1 MKSILFLRTSLFL
14 LIALLAINL
23 GASAQSIIAV
33 PAKPPVSSPVKAKI
47 TPKKK
52 VSQKRTVAPSTKK
65 ISKRTANS
73 DVTTHKISDTQSDT
87 NQSFFPIYGITLGLT
102 TKNDIVKMGY
112 KPKLYKNGPKW
123 HVDVNSITFWDH
135 EGDGVIESV
144 NLNYNDAMPQKW
156 LDMGMKLNMSYN
168 KWIAFLK
175 NHGFVI
181 INATNPSQIEY
192 EGRQTLSANIEAIN
206 TKQLL
211 SFSLDF
217 SYGNDNGEGA
227 TVDSNNSL
235 YSINIKK
242 IDEDKAKNVQAIP
255 YSTIYDA
262 AQSSSQNS
270 SQQYTTESNF
280 STDLFFPIFGI
291 TIGETTKNDIV
302 KMGYKPELYE
312 NGPKWHVDVNN
323 VKFWDFK
330 GDGVIKDMYLLEY
343 GTMPQKWV
351 DLGMDLTMSYNKW
364 MTFLRKY
371 RFEVTE
377 SNIPQV
383 VEYSGRQ
390 TLSADVTAS
399 NKQLQIQIHLDFDY
413 GNDHGDGYT
422 KDSKNTLYQVSFKS
436 LK

>member
-87 NQSFFPIYGITLGLT
+87 NQSFFPIYGITLGL
-102 TKNDIVKMGY
+102 
-112 KPKLYKNGPKW
+112 
-123 HVDVNSITFWDH
+123 
-135 EGDGVIESV
+135 
-144 NLNYNDAMPQKW
+144 
-156 LDMGMKLNMSYN
+156 
-168 KWIAFLK
+168 
-175 NHGFVI
+175 
-181 INATNPSQIEY
+181 
-192 EGRQTLSANIEAIN
+192 
-206 TKQLL
+206 
-211 SFSLDF
+211 
-217 SYGNDNGEGA
+217 
-227 TVDSNNSL
+227 
-235 YSINIKK
+235 
-242 IDEDKAKNVQAIP
+242 
-255 YSTIYDA
+255 
-262 AQSSSQNS
+262 
-270 SQQYTTESNF
+270 
-280 STDLFFPIFGI
+280 
-291 TIGETTKNDIV
+291 TTKNDIV